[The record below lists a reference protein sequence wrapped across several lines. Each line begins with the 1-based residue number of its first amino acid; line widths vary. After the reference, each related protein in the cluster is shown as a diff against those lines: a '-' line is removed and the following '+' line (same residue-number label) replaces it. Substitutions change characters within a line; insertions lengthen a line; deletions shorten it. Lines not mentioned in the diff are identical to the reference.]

1 MTIDT
6 PQPSEFNPFYAGYIG
21 KVVERGPAGLLQD
34 QVQSFE
40 TLRALSNT
48 DAGYRYAEGKWT
60 VKELLGHVCDT
71 ERLFSYRLLH
81 IARGDQAPLAGMDE
95 NAWNATALHDRR
107 AIADVAGEMIA
118 VRRATIALVDS
129 LDAAALA
136 RTGVANKFPISARAL
151 VWILP
156 GHAQHHLDVLRERYG
171 VTI

>member
-6 PQPSEFNPFYAGYIG
+6 PQASEFNAFYAGYIS
-21 KVVERGPAGLLQD
+21 KVQERGPVGLLQD
-34 QVQSFE
+34 QIQSFE
-40 TLRALSNT
+40 KLRVLSDK

-107 AIADVAGEMIA
+107 AITDVAGEMIA
-118 VRRATIALVDS
+118 VRRATVALIES

-136 RTGVANKFPISARAL
+136 RTGVANNFPISARAL
-151 VWILP
+151 VWIMP

-171 VTI
+171 IAI